1 MATVL
6 SPTDRRV
13 IITGVSWEIYERLLA
28 DFGDRH
34 AARVAFDQGT
44 LEIMAPSFA
53 LERPLQLLVQIVE
66 ILAEVHDMDMVSAG
80 STSFKREDLG
90 RGFEPD
96 ASFYIQ
102 HARDVRG
109 NVEIDLDS
117 DPPLDLVIEI
127 DTTHP
132 SLDKFPIYAAIGV
145 PEVWRYAEQ
154 RVSIYQHHAGG
165 YTVESSSTVLPGVTS
180 HQLTQLVATGHETP
194 RPTWLR
200 HVRAWAEGLQHN
212 AGGSPH
218 RT

>member
-13 IITGVSWEIYERLLA
+13 IITGVSWQTYERLLV
-28 DFGDRH
+28 DFGDSH

-53 LERPLQLLVQIVE
+53 HERPLQLLVQIVE
-66 ILAEVHDMDMVSAG
+66 ILAEVRDMDMVSAG
-80 STSFKREDLG
+80 STTFKREDLG

-109 NVEIDLDS
+109 NAEIDLGS
-117 DPPLDLVIEI
+117 DPPPDLVIEI
-127 DTTHP
+127 DIPHP

-145 PEVWRYAEQ
+145 PKVWRYAE
-154 RVSIYQHHAGG
+154 RGVSIYRRHADG
-165 YTVESSSTVLPGVTS
+165 YAVEDRSTVLSGVTS
-180 HQLTQLVATGHETP
+180 HQLTQLAVTGYEMP
-194 RPTWLR
+194 RPVWLR
-200 HVRAWAEGLQHN
+200 HVRAWAEDL
-212 AGGSPH
+212 PVK
-218 RT
+218 

>member
-13 IITGVSWEIYERLLA
+13 IITGVSWRTYQRLLA
-28 DFGDRH
+28 DFGDSH
-34 AARVAFDQGT
+34 AARVAFDQGI

-53 LERPLQLLVQIVE
+53 YERPLQLLVQMVE
-66 ILAEVHDMDMVSAG
+66 MLAEVRDMDMVSAG
-80 STSFKREDLG
+80 STTFKREDLG

-109 NVEIDLDS
+109 IAEIALDS
-117 DPPLDLVIEI
+117 DPPPDLVIEI
-127 DTTHP
+127 DITRP

-154 RVSIYQHHAGG
+154 RVSIYRRHADS
-165 YTVESSSTVLPGVTS
+165 YAVEDSSTVLPGVTS
-180 HQLTQLVATGHETP
+180 HQLTQLTATGYELP
-194 RPTWLR
+194 RPVWLC
-200 HVRAWAEGLQHN
+200 HVRAWAENLQQN
-212 AGGSPH
+212 ISGAPGSV
-218 RT
+218 